1 MRYLLAAAPFVI
13 PALGAAVATID
24 GPLEELL
31 RGFKGSEESYA
42 IHHHKGESFLTAR
55 VACNGCRAYA
65 GSKDQN
71 GSKYVPNMGLET
83 DLVDFNLFV
92 HRCVR
97 IGAKL

>member
-24 GPLEELL
+24 GPLEDLL

-71 GSKYVPNMGLET
+71 GSKYVPNMSLET
-83 DLVDFNLFV
+83 DLVGFNLFV
-92 HRCVR
+92 HCCVR
-97 IGAKL
+97 VGAKL